1 MERIDHRLTL
11 DVTRPGSQGRL
22 YVRAGDADAHR
33 LYVFLR
39 MGAEKF
45 ALSTDM
51 SIKARARNETGT
63 VSEYDC
69 ETSEGAAVWDIP
81 TAAISTDGTLEC
93 ELSVTSS
100 GGAHFVTPRFDV
112 IVDGAIGG
120 GVG

>member
-11 DVTRPGSQGRL
+11 DVTRPGSQGRV

-33 LYVFLR
+33 LYILLR

-45 ALSTDM
+45 MLAPDM
-51 SIKARARNETGT
+51 TIKARTRNDTGT

-69 ETSEGAAVWDIP
+69 QTSEGAAVWDIP
-81 TAAISTDGTLEC
+81 EAAIGLNGTLEC
-93 ELSVTSS
+93 ELYVTST

-112 IVDGAIGG
+112 IADAVIG